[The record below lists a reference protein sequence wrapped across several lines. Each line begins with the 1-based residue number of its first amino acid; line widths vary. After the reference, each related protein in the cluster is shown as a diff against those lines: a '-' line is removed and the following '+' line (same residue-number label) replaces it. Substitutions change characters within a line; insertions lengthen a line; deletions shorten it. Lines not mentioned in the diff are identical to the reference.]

1 MSFQGFELPDELRML
16 ADTVGEF
23 VRREIWPVEARTPGE
38 QRHIAPDEIEKLQK
52 KARDAGFW
60 CLDAPERFGGGGLTV
75 FDSVVVGEQMA
86 KHRYSIPRPGA
97 GAFGLEPP
105 AALYRGTPEQI
116 EQYVLPTIEN
126 SWPSFTAV
134 SEPTGGSD
142 PARAIRTTAVKN
154 GGTYRLN
161 GHKMWAS
168 GAEHARY
175 GVVYARTNAD
185 STRDGISAFI
195 VDMDMPGITVEPV
208 SVMRDH
214 WTTELTL
221 KDVIIPAGNLIG
233 HEGQGFA
240 LAQEFFVRGR
250 LRYASQ
256 AIGVA
261 EEAMRLAVDWARTR
275 ETFGALLATRQAI
288 QFALADARVAI
299 NSARYLTWDAAWDAD
314 RGRNARTKA
323 SIAKLHATETA
334 FQVVDAMMQILG
346 GMGMTCDMP
355 LEHWFRGLRVSRV
368 VEGPS
373 EIQRFLIA
381 RDILGK
387 AAL

>member
-1 MSFQGFELPDELRML
+1 MTFQGFELPDELRML
-16 ADTVGEF
+16 ADTLGEF
-23 VRREIWPVEARTPGE
+23 VRKEIWPVEVRTPGE
-38 QRHIAPDEIEKLQK
+38 ERHIAPDEIEKLRK

-75 FDSVVVGEQMA
+75 FESVVVGEQMA

-116 EQYVLPTIEN
+116 ERYVLPTIEN
-126 SWPSFTAV
+126 AWPSFTAI
-134 SEPTGGSD
+134 SEPSGGSD
-142 PARAIRTTAVKN
+142 PARAIRTTAVKD
-154 GGTYRLN
+154 GDTYRLN

-168 GAEHARY
+168 GADQARY
-175 GVVYARTNAD
+175 GVVYARTDAD
-185 STRDGISAFI
+185 SKRAGISAFI
-195 VDMDMPGITVEPV
+195 LDMDAPGIAVQPV
-208 SVMRDH
+208 AVMRDH

-221 KDVIIPAGNLIG
+221 NDVIIPASNLIG
-233 HEGQGFA
+233 QKGEGFA

-275 ETFGALLATRQAI
+275 ETFGALLATRQAV
-288 QFALADARVAI
+288 QFALADARVEI
-299 NSARYLTWDAAWDAD
+299 NAARYLTWDAAWDAD
-314 RGRNARTKA
+314 HGINARTKA
-323 SIAKLHATETA
+323 SIAKLHATEAA
-334 FQVVDAMMQILG
+334 FKIVDAMMQILG
-346 GMGMTCDMP
+346 GMGMTSDMP

>member
-16 ADTVGEF
+16 ADTVAEF
-23 VRREIWPVEARTPGE
+23 VRKEIWPVEARTPGDE
-38 QRHIAPDEIEKLQK
+38 RDIAAEEIGKLRK

-60 CLDAPERFGGGGLTV
+60 CLDAPEEFGGGGLTV
-75 FDSVVVGEQMA
+75 FESVVVGEQMA

-116 EQYVLPTIEN
+116 ERYVVPTIEHA
-126 SWPSFTAV
+126 WPSFTAV

-142 PARAIRTTAVKN
+142 PARAIRTTAVRE
-154 GGTYRLN
+154 GDAYRLN

-168 GAEHARY
+168 GADQARY

-185 STRDGISAFI
+185 SGRDGISAFI
-195 VDMDMPGITVEPV
+195 VDMDRPGITVEPV
-208 SVMRDH
+208 SVIRDH

-221 KDVIIPAGNLIG
+221 DNVLVPVANLVG
-233 HEGQGFA
+233 REGEGFT
-240 LAQEFFVRGR
+240 LAHEFFVRGR

-261 EEAMRLAVDWARTR
+261 EEAVRLAVDWARSR
-275 ETFGALLATRQAI
+275 ETFGALLATRQAV
-288 QFALADARVAI
+288 QFALADARVGI
-299 NSARYLTWDAAWDAD
+299 NAARCLTWDAAWDAD
-314 RGRNARTKA
+314 RGLNARTKA

-334 FQVVDAMMQILG
+334 FNVVDSMMQILG
-346 GMGMTCDMP
+346 GMGMTTDMP

-381 RDILGK
+381 RDMLGK